1 MTLVFIKVYTTRSD
15 GTELGETYSQ
25 TNLTA
30 SILEATKIMFLHYPK
45 KQLLMIWYLL
55 AGLWWW
61 TWIFRLL
68 RSSGA
73 FTYLL
78 YDKIYNFL
86 SSHGWNYKPQFY

>member
-45 KQLLMIWYLL
+45 KQLLMI
-55 AGLWWW
+55 
-61 TWIFRLL
+61 
-68 RSSGA
+68 
-73 FTYLL
+73 
-78 YDKIYNFL
+78 
-86 SSHGWNYKPQFY
+86 